1 MLLTVFGRLALGC
14 QCWLVRRSL
23 AIETVKL
30 PIGRI
35 VLWGFL
41 LVVSWA
47 IVAIPAGSGDRPQPF
62 SCVGTEV
69 TTIAPEATLP
79 WDDSSSYLYRKLLDR
94 LLPAGDREGELYRLD
109 TQEAAKILRA
119 IAAIHGV
126 ENPNSEE
133 TTCDR
138 LSARRR
144 KSLEQIDP
152 EAVTLYPIV
161 LADRLEVVV
170 GFPDG
175 QFGHYTIAVCAREL
189 SDLATQ
195 MRQSL
200 RRTSFANER
209 LPLAQQFYRW
219 LVEPIATELDRYTI
233 ATLVFVLDGPL
244 WNLPIAAL
252 HDGTGY
258 LVEKYAIALAPL
270 LRVVEPRSQP
280 LEDFEAL
287 VGGLSQSRA
296 GFAPLPG
303 VERELHAIAALRP
316 TRLLLDERFTREQ
329 LVSSLQERPF
339 EIVHLATHG
348 QFSSDPQQTFIL
360 TWDGPVNLNE
370 FERLLRS
377 GTARSIEL
385 LVLSA
390 CQTAQG
396 DKRAALGLAG
406 IAVRSGARSTLASL
420 WPVQDASSAQLM
432 MSFYHELMRSG
443 VGKAQALRRAQLS
456 LLQQPQY
463 KHPFYWAAF
472 VLVGLWI

>member
-1 MLLTVFGRLALGC
+1 M
-14 QCWLVRRSL
+14 
-23 AIETVKL
+23 
-30 PIGRI
+30 
-35 VLWGFL
+35 
-41 LVVSWA
+41 
-47 IVAIPAGSGDRPQPF
+47 
-62 SCVGTEV
+62 
-69 TTIAPEATLP
+69 
-79 WDDSSSYLYRKLLDR
+79 
-94 LLPAGDREGELYRLD
+94 
-109 TQEAAKILRA
+109 
-119 IAAIHGV
+119 
-126 ENPNSEE
+126 
-133 TTCDR
+133 
-138 LSARRR
+138 
-144 KSLEQIDP
+144 
-152 EAVTLYPIV
+152 
-161 LADRLEVVV
+161 
-170 GFPDG
+170 
-175 QFGHYTIAVCAREL
+175 
-189 SDLATQ
+189 
-195 MRQSL
+195 
-200 RRTSFANER
+200 
-209 LPLAQQFYRW
+209 
-219 LVEPIATELDRYTI
+219 
-233 ATLVFVLDGPL
+233 
-244 WNLPIAAL
+244 
-252 HDGTGY
+252 
-258 LVEKYAIALAPL
+258 
-270 LRVVEPRSQP
+270 
-280 LEDFEAL
+280 
-287 VGGLSQSRA
+287 
-296 GFAPLPG
+296 
-303 VERELHAIAALRP
+303 P
-316 TRLLLDERFTREQ
+316 TRLLLDEYFTREQ